1 MPYAVTEPAV
11 HGTGEKELLAPYVA
25 GDQEAFHELVDR
37 YRDSVYAF
45 LTRFLGRSD
54 LVDDV
59 FQETLMQMFL
69 NRQRFDVSRPL
80 RPWLFSLA
88 ANKARD
94 ALRRVRRT
102 KAVHLGNMCD
112 DDRLSVNDVL
122 DFLRCD
128 MWMPYDNLDRK
139 ETAASVQRVVAEMP
153 EKFREIL
160 RLAYFQK
167 LSYAEIAEILDI
179 PVGTVKS
186 RLHTAVAYFAE
197 CWHD

>member
-1 MPYAVTEPAV
+1 MPYAVTEAAV
-11 HGTGEKELLAPYVA
+11 HGTGEKELLGPYVA
-25 GDQEAFHELVDR
+25 GDTDAFHELVDR
-37 YRDSVYAF
+37 YKDSVYAF
-45 LTRFLGRSD
+45 LTQFLGHSD

-59 FQETLMQMFL
+59 FQETLIQMFL
-69 NRQRFDVSRPL
+69 SRQMFDVSRPL
-80 RPWLFSLA
+80 RPWLFTLA

-94 ALRRVRRT
+94 ALRRAHRT

-112 DDRLSVNDVL
+112 DDKLSISAVFDVL
-122 DFLRCD
+122 CCD
-128 MWMPYDNLDRK
+128 VWMPYDNLDRE
-139 ETAASVQRVVAEMP
+139 ETAASVQRVVAGMP
-153 EKFREIL
+153 EKFREVL

-197 CWHD
+197 CWRD